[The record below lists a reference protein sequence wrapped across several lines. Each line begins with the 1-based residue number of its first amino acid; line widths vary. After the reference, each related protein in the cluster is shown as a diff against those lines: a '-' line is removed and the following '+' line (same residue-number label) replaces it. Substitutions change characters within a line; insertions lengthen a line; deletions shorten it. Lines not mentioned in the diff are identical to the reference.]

1 MSFSRLPIYERL
13 TTSWGGFILAV
24 LLVLG
29 FIACFEIIAFNHNVR
44 LDLTPGQIYSLS
56 EQTIKVLKNL
66 EQDVQFTI
74 FYKGGNRAYHE
85 DFFSRLSIYSPRIK
99 YRLIHLDRHPAK
111 AKLYGVTGYDQM
123 VAES

>member
-1 MSFSRLPIYERL
+1 MSFTKPPIYERL

-24 LLVLG
+24 LLALG

-74 FYKGGNRAYHE
+74 FYKN
-85 DFFSRLSIYSPRIK
+85 
-99 YRLIHLDRHPAK
+99 
-111 AKLYGVTGYDQM
+111 
-123 VAES
+123 